1 MARRRGS
8 WSASDHHDIYTCEV
22 EASWGTWGMDVETE
36 WREISSFNLYPIETR
51 KDLSLQDYSN
61 AYAYSIND
69 SFSEDSLLRRLGP
82 FSGRAMVWYRT

>member
-1 MARRRGS
+1 
-8 WSASDHHDIYTCEV
+8 
-22 EASWGTWGMDVETE
+22 MDVETE